1 MQPEAVTSNIIDG
14 GVCSEQSAFI
24 QLYKG
29 RNCIFCEAAK
39 EILYETLDLFGLTR
53 DVVREIDIDDS
64 GEYSTSDVVVL
75 PSIKICTEVFVG
87 LPDKHNIGTAIARA
101 CVMGCYS

>member
-1 MQPEAVTSNIIDG
+1 MQPEAITSNIIDA
-14 GVCSEQSAFI
+14 GVWNENTAFI

-29 RNCIFCEAAK
+29 KNCIFCEAAK

-53 DVVREIDIDDS
+53 DVVKEIDIDDS
-64 GEYSTSDVVVL
+64 SEYSPSDVAVL
-75 PSIKICTEVFVG
+75 PSIKIYTEVFVG

-101 CVMGCYS
+101 CVMGRYS